1 MKKRGSL
8 YLAYPVA
15 KGSRIARLSRIS
27 NAEAHAIEYTKSI
40 YKALDIKL
48 CFTVRKTRICE
59 ILATADKRQFNV
71 FSICLS
77 SPQSI
82 SGKRHRKITLFL
94 KLCFGFWQKT
104 CFSTCYESKNMPST
118 LRNLSKKSTFRRVEG
133 TF

>member
-15 KGSRIARLSRIS
+15 KGSRIARLSKIS

-59 ILATADKRQFNV
+59 ILATADKTSVQRLLNMFIV
-71 FSICLS
+71 T
-77 SPQSI
+77 
-82 SGKRHRKITLFL
+82 KMY
-94 KLCFGFWQKT
+94 FW
-104 CFSTCYESKNMPST
+104 
-118 LRNLSKKSTFRRVEG
+118 
-133 TF
+133 